1 MSADRHGVLARLFGV
16 ALRAYPRAVRDQVE
30 AGMYDAFTQ
39 EVAGIRPRGRLR
51 LAMFLALTFGQAIW
65 FGLLERL
72 GRRPAIFQAG
82 PASRRGVGLGSMIE
96 LRDACRSLR
105 AAPLVAIVAI
115 GSLALGI
122 GANTALFSLLNSLVF
137 KPLPVRDPER
147 LAMLEPGS
155 FSNPVWEEL
164 RDRHAG
170 QLTDGAFAWSVERF
184 NLADVGEMDFVD
196 GIYASGTMFE
206 VLGVRPVL
214 GRTFT
219 PRDDVAG
226 GGPDG
231 RVALIS
237 HAFWQ
242 GRYSGAREVIGRQL
256 TIGDDR
262 FTIVGVMPASFFG
275 PDVGRVAD
283 VILPIGGVVGTRRAQ
298 LRTAATWLNIVV
310 RLKPGQTIDQAAD
323 VFRAIQPQLRIATQ
337 PDDRRPDQHLNDPFT
352 LVSVANGRSTLR
364 QRYETPLTIILF
376 VVGIVL
382 ISACANLANLF
393 LARATARQ
401 AEFRLRLALGAS
413 RWRIARQMLIES
425 LLLAAAGSA
434 LGMLVAKWGSALLVR
449 QLATSTVAVV
459 LDLGIDWR
467 VLGFAVAAALVT
479 AVLLGLAPAARLA
492 RLPESDVLR
501 SQGRGVMGEPRTIA
515 RNALLVAQVALS
527 LVLVV
532 TAALFLR
539 SFAALTSIPLGFEP
553 DRLVVAGIDVR
564 RAETSAVSLP
574 ARAERI
580 RDAVASVPGVA
591 SAALS
596 YTTPLTNR
604 GWNGAVRGPDGAPL
618 DARQSV
624 AWVNLV
630 SPGWFSTYGMRL
642 IRGRDIGPQDGP
654 GAESVTVVNEAF
666 VRRFLSAQQPIGFR
680 VSGGPAS
687 GDRHTIVGVVS
698 DAVYRSQRAGVPPT
712 MYVPWAQKETYATFS
727 ITARAAGS
735 AAALRQPIADAIRRG
750 DPDVSF
756 SFRGFED
763 QYHASVV
770 QERLIAWLST
780 FFGVLALVLAALGLY
795 GVTSYVVNR
804 RRPELGVR
812 LALGAGPGDIRR
824 LILGRIVV
832 LVGIGVIAGLA
843 ISLWAA
849 RFIQSQ
855 LFGLEPRDPVT
866 LAAAATVLFAIAI
879 LAGWLPARRAARI
892 DPVIVLRG

>member
-1 MSADRHGVLARLFGV
+1 MSRLDGWLHRLGVLFRPRAHERELAEEMEFHLGLERMQQEHAGGGLLSGDDAQV
-16 ALRAYPRAVRDQVE
+16 AALRN
-30 AGMYDAFTQ
+30 
-39 EVAGIRPRGRLR
+39 
-51 LAMFLALTFGQAIW
+51 
-65 FGLLERL
+65 L
-72 GRRPAIFQAG
+72 GNVTYYKEETRRTA
-82 PASRRGVGLGSMIE
+82 GLGVLDDFRSDIRFA
-96 LRDACRSLR
+96 LRTFRR
-105 AAPLVAIVAI
+105 APGFTAVAVLT
-115 GSLALGI
+115 LAVGI

-155 FSNPVWEEL
+155 FSNPVWEEI

-196 GIYASGTMFE
+196 GIYASGTTFD
-206 VLGVRPVL
+206 VLGVRPAL

-219 PRDDVAG
+219 SRDDVPG

-242 GRYSGAREVIGRQL
+242 GRYSGARDVIGRQI
-256 TIGDDR
+256 TIGDDV
-262 FTIVGVMPASFFG
+262 FTIAGVMPASFFG

-283 VILPIGGVVGTRRAQ
+283 LILPIGTAVGTRRAQ
-298 LRTAATWLNIVV
+298 LRNAATWLNIMV
-310 RLKPGQTIDQAAD
+310 RLKPGQTIDQAGD
-323 VFRAIQPQLRIATQ
+323 LFRAIQPRLREATQ
-337 PDDRRPDQHLNDPFT
+337 PDDRRPDQHLKEPFT
-352 LVSVANGRSTLR
+352 LTPVANGRSTLR
-364 QRYETPLTIILF
+364 QRYSEPLAVILI

-382 ISACANLANLF
+382 LSACANLANLF

-413 RWRIARQMLIES
+413 RWRLARQLLIES

-434 LGMLVAKWGSALLVR
+434 LGLLLAQWGSALLVH

-459 LDLGIDWR
+459 LDLAIDWR
-467 VLGFAVAAALVT
+467 VLGFAVAVALVT
-479 AVLLGLAPAARLA
+479 AVLLGLGPALGLA
-492 RLPESDVLR
+492 RVPESDVLKR
-501 SQGRGVMGEPRTIA
+501 LGRGTTGAPRSFA
-515 RNALLVAQVALS
+515 RSSLLIVQVALS
-527 LVLVV
+527 LVLVA

-539 SFAALTSIPLGFEP
+539 SFATLTSIPLGFEP
-553 DRLVVAGIDVR
+553 ERLVVVGIDVR
-564 RAETSAVSLP
+564 RAETSAVPLP

-604 GWNGAVRGPDGAPL
+604 GWNGAVRGPDSAPL
-618 DARQSV
+618 DGRQSV

-654 GAESVTVVNEAF
+654 GAERVAVVNEAF
-666 VRRFLSAQQPIGFR
+666 VRRFLPAQQPIGFR
-680 VSGGPAS
+680 VRGGPAA
-687 GDRHTIVGVVS
+687 GDTHTIVGVVS

-712 MYVPWAQKETYATFS
+712 MYVPWAQKDTYSTFS
-727 ITARAAGS
+727 ITARAAGA
-735 AAALRQPIADAIRRG
+735 AAALRQPIADAIRSG
-750 DPDVSF
+750 DSDVAF
-756 SFRGFED
+756 SFRGFAD

-770 QERLIAWLST
+770 QERLITWLST
-780 FFGVLALVLAALGLY
+780 FFGGLALALAALGLY
-795 GVTSYVVNR
+795 GVTSYMVSR

-812 LALGAGPGDIRR
+812 LALGAGPRDIRR

-832 LVGIGVIAGLA
+832 LVGIGVIGGLA
-843 ISLWAA
+843 ICLWAG
-849 RFIQSQ
+849 RFIESQ
-855 LFGLEPRDPVT
+855 LFALEPRDPPT
-866 LAAAATVLFAIAI
+866 LAAASAVLFAIAL
-879 LAGWLPARRAARI
+879 LAGWLPARRAAHI